1 MASPAAERI
10 PVIIGV
16 GEYMER
22 PARPDD
28 SLEPRDMMAKALNI
42 ANEDCGGAALG
53 QIDKLNVIMPMSWK
67 YSNLAGT
74 LCETLNITPQQ
85 ASLGPSGGQLPLHY
99 LHEAAKDISEGR
111 SEIAAIVGG
120 EAQYSLVSAQ
130 RAGQMPPWTPFA
142 SDGPNWAEA
151 PGAIHPLSMAMGL
164 YLPLN
169 IYPLFEAATA
179 AHWGQTPEQADRET
193 GQILSRSST
202 IAASNPKSWGPVGL
216 SDTDILTATPKNRI
230 VAWPYTKSMVASM
243 NVNQSAAIIIT
254 SLAKARDMGIAEE
267 RCVFITQG
275 AGANEPADFLAR
287 ANYYESPAQEA
298 VLNALKTAD
307 SATEA
312 AELYSCFPVVPKMAR
327 RILGRNVET
336 PSTVTG
342 GMSFFGAPLNNY
354 MTHAACAM
362 VRKIREGQP
371 SGLLYGQGEFVTKHY
386 GLRLS
391 KTAQDPELL
400 FAHGNTQ
407 SAADD
412 SRGDVPDI
420 IENAD
425 GAAVIETFA
434 IPSNR
439 DGSPSHGV
447 IMARMESGARTL
459 AHVDEHE
466 TALLAYLMD
475 KSRYPIGDKG
485 RVIKAEKGP
494 STWQSA

>member
-16 GEYMER
+16 GEYTER
-22 PARPDD
+22 PARSDD

-42 ANEDCGGAALG
+42 ANEDCGGAALA
-53 QIDKLNVIMPMSWK
+53 QLDKLNVIMPMSWK
-67 YSNLAGT
+67 YSDLAGR
-74 LCETLNITPQQ
+74 LCETLKITPQQ

-111 SEIAAIVGG
+111 IEVAAIIGG

-151 PGAIHPLSMAMGL
+151 PRAIHPLSMAMGL

-193 GQILSRSST
+193 GQILSISSH
-202 IAASNPKSWGPVGL
+202 IAANNIMSWGP
-216 SDTDILTATPKNRI
+216 
-230 VAWPYTKSMVASM
+230 
-243 NVNQSAAIIIT
+243 
-254 SLAKARDMGIAEE
+254 
-267 RCVFITQG
+267 
-275 AGANEPADFLAR
+275 GANEPADFLAR

-312 AELYSCFPVVPKMAR
+312 AELYSCFPVVQKMAR
-327 RILGRNVET
+327 RILGRSVET

-354 MTHAACAM
+354 MTHATCAM
-362 VRKIREGQP
+362 VRRIRGGEIG
-371 SGLLYGQGEFVTKHY
+371 GLLYGQGEFVTKHY

-391 KTAQDPELL
+391 KTVQDPELL
-400 FAHGNTQ
+400 FAHAATQ
-407 SAADD
+407 SAA
-412 SRGDVPDI
+412 
-420 IENAD
+420 
-425 GAAVIETFA
+425 ETFA

-439 DGSPSHGV
+439 DGSPSHGI

-459 AHVDEHE
+459 ARVDGRE
-466 TALLAYLMD
+466 TAILAQLMD
-475 KSRYPIGDKG
+475 KSRYAIGDKG
-485 RVIKAEKGP
+485 RVVKAEKGP
-494 STWQSA
+494 STWQPA